1 MSYRRFSLS
10 QSKAQLKDNEAVTTD
25 IVGQAH
31 VENYGTRIFE
41 VADRED
47 RAGNASLKTVKAYLA
62 ANQILETLSV
72 FAGGLTEEVAEKQ
85 KYAKYRAAVI
95 MKAVKAGEP
104 IPLPENLAGNLEKS
118 IGEMDPFENLNRAEP
133 SHEVLPP
140 APCDDHKVPT
150 QTPSI
155 PSPSRTPSA
164 APRQPASLPVE
175 PSTAVASSEYNL

>member
-1 MSYRRFSLS
+1 M
-10 QSKAQLKDNEAVTTD
+10 QLKDNEAVATD

-31 VENYGTRIFE
+31 VENYGTKIFE

-62 ANQILETLSV
+62 ANQIFETLTV

-85 KYAKYRAAVI
+85 RYAKYRAAII

-104 IPLPENLAGNLEKS
+104 IPLPENLAGELEKS
-118 IGEMDPFENLNRAEP
+118 IGENDPFANLNRAEP

-140 APCDDHKVPT
+140 APCDDHDLPA
-150 QTPSI
+150 PSI
-155 PSPSRTPSA
+155 PSISRTPSA
-164 APRQPASLPVE
+164 APRSPKKAASPE
-175 PSTAVASSEYNL
+175 GPSTALAAGEYNASPLSPA